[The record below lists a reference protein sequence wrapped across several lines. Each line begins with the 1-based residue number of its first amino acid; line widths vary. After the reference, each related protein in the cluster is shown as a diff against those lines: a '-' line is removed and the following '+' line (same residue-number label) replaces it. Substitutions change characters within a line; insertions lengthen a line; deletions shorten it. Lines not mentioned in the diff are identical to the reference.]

1 MTEFATTWG
10 LLAGSMVVAAP
21 VIWRAIRDT
30 VDLEEDIK
38 FSDETI
44 EEVAPTAML
53 EARATPNAQ

>member
-1 MTEFATTWG
+1 MTEFAATWG
-10 LLAGSMVVAAP
+10 LLAGSMAIAAP
-21 VIWRAIRDT
+21 VIWLAIKDT

-53 EARATPNAQ
+53 EARATPKEQ